1 MCQICRDINNDAKS
15 INDHLHGS
23 KHQTARNASIP
34 IQINVEPLVRD
45 ALEMISFQ
53 TPEFPLSWGV
63 EGNADLTDD
72 DVQLLNDSQNP
83 STSQHQ
89 NTPVSAPLKTSQY
102 TTSSFILKN
111 ILLGAESKYYKPSL
125 LDYNGNHDFQIVSRD
140 HIIDHHSF

>member
-53 TPEFPLSWGV
+53 TPEFPLSLGA
-63 EGNADLTDD
+63 EGNADLM
-72 DVQLLNDSQNP
+72 
-83 STSQHQ
+83 
-89 NTPVSAPLKTSQY
+89 TPK
-102 TTSSFILKN
+102 
-111 ILLGAESKYYKPSL
+111 ILLQANIEICQFLP
-125 LDYNGNHDFQIVSRD
+125 H
-140 HIIDHHSF
+140 